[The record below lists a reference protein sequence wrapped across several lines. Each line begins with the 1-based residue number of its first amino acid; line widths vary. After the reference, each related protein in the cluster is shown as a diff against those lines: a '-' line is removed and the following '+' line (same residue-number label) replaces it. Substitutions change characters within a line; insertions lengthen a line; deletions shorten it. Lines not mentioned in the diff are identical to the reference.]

1 VVVVGSTISDDMPVT
16 DDAYQG
22 ERGGNTDAFLFA
34 TDAGAAAGG
43 GGEPHEPGDGVVV
56 PPGTP
61 PANGGGPPGTPP
73 TTVAPAPAPV
83 TGAGATAGD
92 EDDEPIDDI
101 DLSDPRFR
109 AAPSGPSATAAAV
122 KKVGTVVAY
131 KLDRPATVRFTVE
144 RPSKGRAGKKGKCD
158 KPTSKNKKKKAC
170 TRWTAVKGSFTRTGV
185 VGVNRFKFTGRMAG
199 KKLAPGRYR
208 LAATPTAAG
217 RKGTTATVAF
227 TIIK

>member
-1 VVVVGSTISDDMPVT
+1 VDVVGSTVSDDLPVT

-22 ERGGNTDAFLFA
+22 ERGGNTDAFLF
-34 TDAGAAAGG
+34 TTGDGAATGG
-43 GGEPHEPGDGVVV
+43 GGETPGPGDTVVV

-61 PANGGGPPGTPP
+61 PANGGGPP
-73 TTVAPAPAPV
+73 TTVAPAPV
-83 TGAGATAGD
+83 TGAADGD

-109 AAPSGPSATAAAV
+109 AAPSGPSATAAAA
-122 KKVGTVVAY
+122 KKVGTVVTY

-158 KPTSKNKKKKAC
+158 KPTTKNKKKKAC
-170 TRWTAVKGSFTRTGV
+170 TRWTAVKGSFARTGV
-185 VGVNRFKFTGRMAG
+185 VGVNRFRFTGRMAG

-208 LAATPTAAG
+208 LAATPTASG
-217 RKGTTATVAF
+217 HKGATVTVAF

>member
-1 VVVVGSTISDDMPVT
+1 MAPRLEGSTYLGGQEYDAGNAITVGADGRVVVVGSTVSDDMPVT
-16 DDAYQG
+16 DDARQG
-22 ERGGNTDAFLFA
+22 QRGGNTDAFLFA
-34 TDAGAAAGG
+34 TDAGAATGG
-43 GGEPHEPGDGVVV
+43 GGEPHGPGDGVVV

-61 PANGGGPPGTPP
+61 PADGSGPPGAPP
-73 TTVAPAPAPV
+73 TTVAPGPV
-83 TGAGATAGD
+83 TGPDAAAGD

-158 KPTSKNKKKKAC
+158 KPTSKNK
-170 TRWTAVKGSFTRTGV
+170 RR
-185 VGVNRFKFTGRMAG
+185 
-199 KKLAPGRYR
+199 R
-208 LAATPTAAG
+208 LARAG
-217 RKGTTATVAF
+217 PP
-227 TIIK
+227 